1 MVRTRHGC
9 AREPLEL
16 NSRFHNTPATRVL
29 NDAPLLQH
37 FLVAAGK
44 FRLRCPQAFRPSSG
58 VVSTTRLTA
67 TRRSSGTESGA
78 RHVRKAPQGGF
89 VLNRWYPVATAQ
101 GLPGRSIFGCL
112 RSTAIG
118 HCLELQVF
126 LLQRLLHLEV
136 CLSLALHPLL
146 FVVSNDTGM
155 HRLDM
160 H

>member
-78 RHVRKAPQGGF
+78 RHVRKAPQGPARRF
-89 VLNRWYPVATAQ
+89 CAQ
-101 GLPGRSIFGCL
+101 P
-112 RSTAIG
+112 
-118 HCLELQVF
+118 
-126 LLQRLLHLEV
+126 
-136 CLSLALHPLL
+136 
-146 FVVSNDTGM
+146 VVSSSNSSRTTGQIHLWVPQV
-155 HRLDM
+155 HRHRTLSGTSGIPPAAPSASRSLLVARASPAAVRSLE
-160 H
+160 